1 MRNLIRVDPYGKI
14 FYHGGINFYYS
25 DGFMLSV
32 KIGPSSLPNSE
43 EWMEIAILNEGEFQ
57 WLPFDVAQVHVE
69 LLPTL
74 LRAMEQEDAQ
84 EIILKMTGQG

>member
-1 MRNLIRVDPYGKI
+1 MRNLIQVAS
-14 FYHGGINFYYS
+14 YHGGIKFTYS
-25 DGFMLSV
+25 DGFKLSV

-43 EWMEIAILNEGEFQ
+43 QWMEVAILNDGKYQ
-57 WLPFDVAQVHVE
+57 WLPYDVAQIHVE
-69 LLPTL
+69 MMPTL